1 MNLKED
7 WKKKLAKCNNF
18 KMINLMFYLYSTRK
32 DKLTKTEL
40 QRQLKEAT
48 SNEHCH
54 ANVSLL
60 NEISYRTGN

>member
-1 MNLKED
+1 
-7 WKKKLAKCNNF
+7 
-18 KMINLMFYLYSTRK
+18 MINLMFYLYSTRK

-60 NEISYRTGN
+60 NEISYRTEN